1 MNTKPK
7 VLIVDDE
14 ERFRSTMRKLLL
26 AEGLEASTCG
36 NAIDALEELR
46 KNHYD
51 IVILDVQMPDMTG
64 VEALPQIKLVDPE
77 IEVIVL
83 TGHASVDT
91 ARSIIKNGAFDYLLK
106 PYSMETLLEKIES
119 AFDRKIARKKLIP

>member
-1 MNTKPK
+1 M
-7 VLIVDDE
+7 
-14 ERFRSTMRKLLL
+14 
-26 AEGLEASTCG
+26 
-36 NAIDALEELR
+36 R

-64 VEALPQIKLVDPE
+64 VEALPEIKQVDPD

-91 ARSIIKNGAFDYLLK
+91 ARSIIKNGAYDYLLK

-119 AFDRKIARKKLIP
+119 AFDRKLARKKLIP

>member
-1 MNTKPK
+1 MNVKPK

-36 NAIDALEELR
+36 SAIQALEELR
-46 KNHYD
+46 NNHFD

-64 VEALPQIKLVDPE
+64 VEALPEIKQVDPE

-91 ARSIIKNGAFDYLLK
+91 ARSIIKNGAYDYLLK

-119 AFDRKIARKKLIP
+119 AFDRKLARKKLIP

>member
-1 MNTKPK
+1 MNMKPK

-36 NAIDALEELR
+36 SAIQALEELSN
-46 KNHYD
+46 NHYD

-64 VEALPQIKLVDPE
+64 VEALPEIKQVDPD

-91 ARSIIKNGAFDYLLK
+91 ARSIIKNGAYDYLLK

-119 AFDRKIARKKLIP
+119 AFDRRLARKKLIP

>member
-1 MNTKPK
+1 MNVKPK

-36 NAIDALEELR
+36 SAMQALEELR

-64 VEALPQIKLVDPE
+64 VEALPEIKQVDPD

-91 ARSIIKNGAFDYLLK
+91 ARSIIKNGAYDYLLK

-119 AFDRKIARKKLIP
+119 AFDRKLARKKLIP

>member
-1 MNTKPK
+1 MNVKPK

-26 AEGLEASTCG
+26 AEGLEAFTCG
-36 NAIDALEELR
+36 SAIHALEELR
-46 KNHYD
+46 KNSYD

-64 VEALPQIKLVDPE
+64 VEALPQIKLVDPG

-91 ARSIIKNGAFDYLLK
+91 AKSIIKNGAFDYLLK

>member
-1 MNTKPK
+1 
-7 VLIVDDE
+7 
-14 ERFRSTMRKLLL
+14 
-26 AEGLEASTCG
+26 
-36 NAIDALEELR
+36 
-46 KNHYD
+46 
-51 IVILDVQMPDMTG
+51 MPDMTG